1 MKVLFM
7 GTPDFAVPTLR
18 SLVESGYDVV
28 GAVTQPD
35 KPKGRGYQLM
45 PPPVKVYALENKI
58 PVYQP
63 ATLRGEEFAA
73 LLSELDPEAIVVVAY
88 GKILPVNVLDY
99 PKYGCVNVHGS
110 LLPEYRGAAPMQ
122 RAIIDGK
129 SETGITTMLMAA
141 GLDTGDMLLKET
153 VKIGEDDNFE
163 DIHDRLSSV
172 GADLLIKT
180 LKGLEAG
187 EIVPEAQNDS
197 KSSYAAKIEKSDCA
211 IDFSLDA
218 RVLHNKIRG
227 LSPIPLS
234 FTHTPDGKLLKI
246 AKSKLFDAEKT
257 VKCLPGTVIEVGED
271 IKVACGKGIISLLT
285 VLPEGKGRMSAA
297 DFVRGRKINVG
308 DVLK

>member
-1 MKVLFM
+1 M
-7 GTPDFAVPTLR
+7 GTPDFAVPTLDA
-18 SLVESGYDVV
+18 LVKGGYEVAGV
-28 GAVTQPD
+28 VTQPD

-45 PPPVKVYALENKI
+45 PPPVKVYALENNI
-58 PVYQP
+58 AVYQP
-63 ATLRGEEFAA
+63 ATLRGEEFAE
-73 LLSELDPEAIVVVAY
+73 LLAGIDPEVIVVVAY
-88 GKILPVNVLDY
+88 GKILPLNVLEY

-129 SETGITTMLMAA
+129 KETGITTMLMAA

-153 VKIGEDDNFE
+153 VEIGEDDNFE

-172 GADLLIKT
+172 GASLLIKT
-180 LKGLEAG
+180 LEGLEAG
-187 EIVPEAQNDS
+187 EIVPEAQDDS
-197 KSSYAAKIEKSDCA
+197 RSTYAAKIEKSDCA

-218 RVLHNKIRG
+218 KVLHDKIRG

-246 AKSKLFDAEKT
+246 AKSRLYDAEKT

>member
-7 GTPDFAVPTLR
+7 GTPDFAVPTLDA
-18 SLVESGYDVV
+18 LVKGGYEVI

-45 PPPVKVYALENKI
+45 PPPVKVYALENNI

-63 ATLRGEEFAA
+63 ATLRGEEFAE
-73 LLSELDPEAIVVVAY
+73 LLSAIDPEVIVVVAY
-88 GKILPVNVLDY
+88 GKILPLNVLEY

-129 SETGITTMLMAA
+129 RETGITTMLMAA

-153 VKIGEDDNFE
+153 VEIGEDDNFE
-163 DIHDRLSSV
+163 DIHDRLASV
-172 GADLLIKT
+172 GASLLIKT
-180 LKGLEAG
+180 LEGLEAG
-187 EIVPEAQNDS
+187 EITPEVQDDS
-197 KSSYAAKIEKSDCA
+197 KSTYAAKIEKSDCA

-218 RVLHNKIRG
+218 KTLHDKIRG

-257 VKCLPGTVIEVGED
+257 PKCLPGTVIEVGED
-271 IKVACGKGIISLLT
+271 IKVACGKGVISLLT